1 LNIRKIKRVNN
12 ANYSQLILKKWRSV
26 MIKSPNS
33 EIIDMMPT
41 RVEDHNETREGTS
54 SDSGYTGI
62 EKLTKCVSDHA
73 RH

>member
-1 LNIRKIKRVNN
+1 MGFFLALFYKT
-12 ANYSQLILKKWRSV
+12 WRSV

-62 EKLTKCVSDHA
+62 EKLTKCVNSDND
-73 RH
+73 RY

>member
-1 LNIRKIKRVNN
+1 
-12 ANYSQLILKKWRSV
+12 

-73 RH
+73 RHYFER